1 MNALRCL
8 CIDCNDTRVSSSRRG
23 FLMGAAAATVAG
35 AFSPYTFAKGT
46 SVPRPENV
54 LTPDAAIERLMAG
67 NERYVSGKI
76 TAYDYVAARG
86 LLKKAQNPY
95 ACILSCADS
104 RVEPSV
110 CFNESLGDLFI
121 TRDAGNYVNL
131 DLLASLEYGTVVLGA
146 SLIMVLGHTQCGAV
160 KAAIDAEENNTD
172 FPGHIQIIS
181 SAIAE
186 PVQRARAKNLV
197 GDNLLKAVT
206 IENVLSNVELLRKS
220 TPLLSRLIKAGKLKV
235 IGGVYNL
242 DSGRV
247 ELVT

>member
-8 CIDCNDTRVSSSRRG
+8 CTDCNDARISSSRRS

-35 AFSPYTFAKGT
+35 AFSPYSFAKGT

-67 NERYVSGKI
+67 NDRYVSGKI

-95 ACILSCADS
+95 ACVLSCADS

-110 CFNESLGDLFI
+110 CFDESLGDLFI

-186 PVQRARAKNLV
+186 PVQKARAKNLV

>member
-1 MNALRCL
+1 
-8 CIDCNDTRVSSSRRG
+8 
-23 FLMGAAAATVAG
+23 MGAAAATVAG

-186 PVQRARAKNLV
+186 PVQKARAKNLV

>member
-8 CIDCNDTRVSSSRRG
+8 CTDCNDTRVSSSRRG

-186 PVQRARAKNLV
+186 PVQKARAKNLV

>member
-8 CIDCNDTRVSSSRRG
+8 CTDCNDTRVSSSRRG

-172 FPGHIQIIS
+172 FPGHIQINS

-186 PVQRARAKNLV
+186 PVQKARAKNLV
-197 GDNLLKAVT
+197 SDNLLKAVT